1 MHELNHYQIAQLWRA
16 ERMRE
21 AERFR
26 RAAEARSHAR
36 RRPAAPRQRRFAF
49 VRLFFSRPREA

>member
-1 MHELNHYQIAQLWRA
+1 MFYAMMAEIARMQRE

-26 RAAEARSHAR
+26 RAAEARSMPAAG
-36 RRPAAPRQRRFAF
+36 RPAPERRFVFFRA
-49 VRLFFSRPREA
+49 FFSRPREA